1 MPEKD
6 EPKGI
11 NRLFGLG
18 REQRARI
25 SKTLNRKILL
35 SPKQERIAKVA
46 LLLCLSLLLALILSP
61 RISEPMRKYRVGD
74 IAQENVKA
82 IGEFLVEDVETTA
95 RKEQDLIRRMPPV
108 FDLQAQL
115 GDQVQQSFQKAM
127 AYMQQ
132 VSQEAV
138 PLPAPPPA
146 EVKAN
151 PKAKAESK
159 AKPQAVPKTKA
170 NGESKVPYK
179 VLLEHKPEF
188 DRILGVTIPEPAF
201 HLLAKDGF
209 SPYLEAM
216 VSQVLG
222 QFFHQG
228 VISSRTVLQPEP
240 REILVRRLPSRKE
253 TLEHPPYSFIAL
265 DNGRQATARYCRD
278 MAVGVSPALRWLV
291 CDLTQALLVPNVSP
305 NWAETHERQQARLQ
319 ELKPVYFKVKR
330 GEMLVREGERITP
343 LTLVKLQAQS
353 KIYPRSRGV
362 LIFLGLFLCFAVL
375 LGVSYQLGRVALR
388 PFPNRVRDLTFFGV
402 LLLASTLISKGLLG
416 LGDNLSR
423 NLSLLGQNLV
433 YVLPLGLAPVLAAMF
448 LGLETGVGMAFIG
461 ATFTAFLVEK
471 PFPLF
476 IYFVIAGL
484 VGVWGVKTYRHRGA
498 LIKTGLL
505 IGLANMVLV
514 GAFKFLE
521 FPFTSPDLLVGEGLA
536 LGGGVLTGILALGL
550 TPIMEWLFNY
560 SSNIR
565 LLELLNLDQPML
577 KELMLIAP
585 GTYHHAMVVGQMVEA
600 AAETIGANPMLAK
613 AAAYYHDIGK
623 IKKPAYFV
631 ENQGSGENKHEK
643 LAPSMSS
650 LILISHVKDGVELA
664 RKHRL
669 GERIMNIIRQHH
681 GTGMITYF
689 YHKAKTQAANP
700 NQVKLEDYRYPGPR
714 PQTKEAGLVML
725 ADQVEA
731 ASRTLTDATPARIK
745 GLVQKIIDDVFT
757 DGQLDECELTLKDLH
772 HIARSFNKILS
783 GIFHQRIQYPQ
794 VVDKKKAHEDL
805 DKQPPKKNGPKSGE
819 AQEKGRESPKRLGM
833 V

>member
-1 MPEKD
+1 MPQKD

-11 NRLFGLG
+11 SRLFGLG

-25 SKTLNRKILL
+25 SKTLNRKIAL
-35 SPKQERIAKVA
+35 SSRQERIAKVA

-74 IAQENVKA
+74 IARENVKA

-95 RKEQDLIRRMPPV
+95 RKEQELIRRMPPV

-115 GDQVQQSFQKAM
+115 GDQVQQRFQKAM

-138 PLPAPPPA
+138 PSPAPPPA

-151 PKAKAESK
+151 AKANAK

-170 NGESKVPYK
+170 NGEFKVPYK

-228 VISSRTVLQPEP
+228 VVSSRTVLQPEP
-240 REILVRRLPSRKE
+240 REILLRRLPSRKE
-253 TLEHPPYSFIAL
+253 ALEHPPYSFIAL
-265 DNGRQATARYCRD
+265 DNGRHATARYCRD

-362 LIFLGLFLCFAVL
+362 LIFLGLFLSFAVL
-375 LGVSYQLGRVALR
+375 LGVSYQLGRIALR

-402 LLLASTLISKGLLG
+402 LLLASTLMSKGLLG

-423 NLSLLGQNLV
+423 NLSLVGQNLV
-433 YVLPLGLAPVLAAMF
+433 YVLPLGLASVLAAMF

-484 VGVWGVKTYRHRGA
+484 VGVWGVKTCRHRGA

-505 IGLANMVLV
+505 IGVANMVLV

-631 ENQGSGENKHEK
+631 ENQGSGDNKHEK

-689 YHKAKTQAANP
+689 YHKAKKQAASP

-714 PQTKEAGLVML
+714 PQTKEAGLVLL

-731 ASRTLTDATPARIK
+731 ASRSLTDATPARIK